1 LAGGRDLEGLVLP
14 RTKPR
19 NWLTVGE
26 SDTQARKS
34 TRTIR
39 RWITRGDLPAHRING
54 FGVLIDQADL
64 DKLIKPIPAGR

>member
-1 LAGGRDLEGLVLP
+1 MSP
-14 RTKPR
+14 RT
-19 NWLTVGE
+19 WLTVG
-26 SDTQARKS
+26 DAAAQTRKS

-39 RWITRGDLPAHRING
+39 RWVVLGKLPAHRDPGG